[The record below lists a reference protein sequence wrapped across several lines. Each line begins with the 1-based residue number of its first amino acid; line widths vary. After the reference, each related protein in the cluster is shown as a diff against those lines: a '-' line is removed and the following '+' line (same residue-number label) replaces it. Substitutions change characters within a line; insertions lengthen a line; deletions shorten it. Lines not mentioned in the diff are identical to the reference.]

1 MSASALAD
9 PPLEAAPDGAASS
22 VIVSAR
28 RAMLAGRYAANSL
41 SIEWR
46 NFVDLEPIV
55 REWRELAARAVEP
68 NIFYEPAFAL
78 PAASAFVRDAGAVL
92 IWSVENSRRLVGFF
106 PARIE
111 RRRYGIDL
119 PVLVGLTHPY
129 GPLGVPLVE
138 RAGAEPII
146 AAWLAHIAADAAL
159 PGFLL
164 LPFLPAD
171 GPFAAA
177 LSTILRRAQMPAA
190 DFNRHRRASLQPGG
204 ERWPYVEQSL
214 GQHQHKEL
222 RRHWRRLSETGAVLF
237 TAATEPPAVA
247 AALEDFFTLEAGGWK
262 GRAGTAAAA
271 HRDLQHF
278 VRTAVSALAAGGK
291 VSIGRI
297 LVDGRAIAAAI
308 ILRSGG
314 SAWFWKIA
322 YDENFARFSPGVM
335 LSVVVTDDLLEEADI
350 ARTDSCATADHPMI
364 NHIWRERLSLCDRLI
379 GVRPQAPFALART
392 LEGLRAAMMIGA
404 KQVRGLLGDA
414 CGWPALKALRRF
426 ETALVWRPPAG

>member
-22 VIVSAR
+22 VIASAR
-28 RAMLAGRYAANSL
+28 RATLAGRYAANSL

-46 NFVDLEPIV
+46 NFADLAPIA
-55 REWRELAARAVEP
+55 REWRELAARTLEP

-78 PAASAFVRDAGAVL
+78 AAAPVFARDAGAML
-92 IWSVENSRRLVGFF
+92 IWSAKNSRRLVGFF

-111 RRRYGIDL
+111 RRRYGLAI

-159 PGFLL
+159 PGLLL

-190 DFNRHRRASLQPGG
+190 DFNRHRRASLQLGA
-204 ERWPYVEQSL
+204 ERSLYVERSL

-262 GRAGTAAAA
+262 GRAGTAAVG
-271 HRDLQHF
+271 RRNLQRF
-278 VRTAVSALAAGGK
+278 VRTAVSALGAEGK
-291 VSIGRI
+291 VSIDRI
-297 LVDGRAIAAAI
+297 LVDGRAIAAAV

-335 LSVVVTDDLLEEADI
+335 LSVVVTDDLLEEVGI
-350 ARTDSCATADHPMI
+350 ARTDSCASPDHPMI
-364 NHIWRERLSLCDRLI
+364 NHIWRERLSFCDRLI
-379 GVRPQAPFALART
+379 AVRPQAPFALART
-392 LEGLRAAMMIGA
+392 LEGLRGAMMTGA
-404 KQVRGLLGDA
+404 KETRALLRDAVR
-414 CGWPALKALRRF
+414 
-426 ETALVWRPPAG
+426 RPVFVNF